1 MARSSN
7 LSGRFRRSVSI
18 SMTAIPQSCDVLI
31 IGGGPAGSSAA
42 THLAQA
48 GIDVV
53 LLERSVFPRNQVGE
67 SLIPHIWKFTDMTG
81 VSEKIEQEGFLFKA
95 GGITVW
101 NDKIHQILFSD
112 FGYTRSGLHVE
123 RDIFDDILLK
133 HAGCRGAQVFNEVSV
148 RAADFSDSQW
158 AKIAY
163 TDKRGHSNLE
173 GAIRCQYVIDASGH
187 SSFLANQFKVRQ
199 TISTRFNFL
208 SLWGYYENSRF
219 VGVDRKSYASE
230 ALASVKPVTFV
241 MSFED
246 GWVWHI
252 VLRGKTSVG
261 LIVPTGRTK
270 GMDRQQRE
278 EFFKHTCE
286 RLPHLNKLLE
296 PAKFIEGSLQY
307 RPDYSYYSKNVC
319 GENYYCIGDAA
330 AFVDPIFSHG
340 VQNAFYNAAA
350 ATLAIK
356 ESLKN
361 PKQRF
366 RYSQLCESR
375 MQQFYGFSRA
385 LSLGDFGCNGVKP
398 ALVKSLMKSLPP
410 LELELILAASEMT
423 NRSENFRLLARE
435 AGVLGRFDDNFS
447 GKKRAPVAALEF

>member
-1 MARSSN
+1 
-7 LSGRFRRSVSI
+7 
-18 SMTAIPQSCDVLI
+18 MTAVPNSCDVLV

-53 LLERSVFPRNQVGE
+53 LLERAVFPRNQVGE

-81 VSEKIEQEGFLFKA
+81 VSEKIEQECFLAKA
-95 GGITVW
+95 GSITVW
-101 NDKIHQILFSD
+101 NGKIHQILFSD
-112 FGYTRSGLHVE
+112 FGYTRPGLHVE

-133 HAGCRGAQVFNEVSV
+133 HAESCGAQVFNEVTV
-148 RAADFSDSQW
+148 KKFDFSDSQW
-158 AKIAY
+158 PKIFY
-163 TDKRGHSNLE
+163 TDKRGHSNHE
-173 GAIRCQYVIDASGH
+173 STIRCQYVIDASGH

-199 TISTRFNFL
+199 TISTQLNFL
-208 SLWGYYENSRF
+208 SLWGYFENARF
-219 VGVDRKSYASE
+219 VGVDRKSYTTE
-230 ALASVKPVTFV
+230 ALATVKPVTFV

-261 LIVPTGRTK
+261 LIVPSERTR

-278 EFFKHTCE
+278 VFFKQTCAS
-286 RLPHLNKLLE
+286 LPHLNKLLE
-296 PAKFIEGSLQY
+296 PARFIEGSLQF
-307 RPDYSYYSKNVC
+307 RPDYSYYSNKIC

-361 PKQRF
+361 KKHRL

-375 MQQFYGFSRA
+375 MQQFYGFSRS
-385 LSLGDFGCNGVKP
+385 LSLGEFGSNGINP
-398 ALVKSLMKSLPP
+398 DLVKNLMRLLPQ
-410 LELELILAASEMT
+410 LELELILVASETT
-423 NRSENFRLLARE
+423 NRSENFRRLARE
-435 AGVLGRFDDNFS
+435 AGVLGQFEENFS
-447 GKKRAPVAALEF
+447 GRKTERIGALDF

>member
-1 MARSSN
+1 
-7 LSGRFRRSVSI
+7 
-18 SMTAIPQSCDVLI
+18 MTAIPQSCDVLV

-53 LLERSVFPRNQVGE
+53 LLERAVFPRNQVGE

-81 VSEKIEQEGFLFKA
+81 VSEKIEQEGFLAKA
-95 GGITVW
+95 GSITVW

-112 FGYTRSGLHVE
+112 FGYTRPGLHVE

-133 HAGCRGAQVFNEVSV
+133 HAESCGVQVFNEVAV
-148 RAADFSDSQW
+148 KKCDISDSLW
-158 AKIAY
+158 PEIFY
-163 TDKRGHSNLE
+163 TDKRGHSIHE
-173 GAIRCQYVIDASGH
+173 GSIRCQYVIDASGH

-199 TISTRFNFL
+199 TISTQLNFL
-208 SLWGYYENSRF
+208 SLWGYFENARF
-219 VGVDRKSYASE
+219 VGVDRKSYATK
-230 ALASVKPVTFV
+230 ALATVKPVTFV
-241 MSFED
+241 LSFED

-252 VLRGKTSVG
+252 VLRGKTSIG
-261 LIVPTGRTK
+261 LIVPTERTR

-278 EFFKHTCE
+278 VFFKQTCV
-286 RLPHLNKLLE
+286 RLPHLSKLLE
-296 PAKFIEGSLQY
+296 PARFIEDSLQF
-307 RPDYSYYSKNVC
+307 RPNYSYYSNNIC
-319 GENYYCIGDAA
+319 GENFYCIGDAA

-361 PKQRF
+361 KKHRL

-385 LSLGDFGCNGVKP
+385 LSLGDFGSNGVN
-398 ALVKSLMKSLPP
+398 AGLVKNLMKLLPQ
-410 LELELILAASEMT
+410 LELELILVASEIT
-423 NRSENFRLLARE
+423 NRSENFRQLARE
-435 AGVLGRFDDNFS
+435 AGVLGQFEENFS
-447 GKKRAPVAALEF
+447 GRKTERIEALDF

>member
-1 MARSSN
+1 MSE
-7 LSGRFRRSVSI
+7 
-18 SMTAIPQSCDVLI
+18 IPKSCDVLI

-48 GIDVV
+48 DIDVV
-53 LLERSVFPRNQVGE
+53 LLERAVFPRNQVGE

-81 VSEKIEQEGFLFKA
+81 VSEKIQQEGFLAKA

-101 NDKIHQILFSD
+101 SDKIHQIKFSD
-112 FGYTRSGLHVE
+112 FGYTRPGLHVE

-133 HAGCRGAQVFNEVSV
+133 HAESSGAKVFNEVAV
-148 RAADFSDSQW
+148 KNVDFSDKHWSRLYY
-158 AKIAY
+158 K
-163 TDKRGHSNLE
+163 DKRGGDNVE
-173 GAIRCQYVIDASGH
+173 GFIRCQYVIDASGH

-199 TISTRFNFL
+199 IISSHLNFL

-219 VGVDRKSYASE
+219 VGVDRQSYTEE
-230 ALASVKPVTFV
+230 ALTKVKPVTFV

-246 GWVWHI
+246 GWIWHI

-261 LIVPTGRTK
+261 LVISTERTK

-278 EFFKHTCE
+278 VFFKQTCAS
-286 RLPHLNKLLE
+286 LPYLSKLLE
-296 PAKFIEGSLQY
+296 PAKFIQGSLQF
-307 RPDYSYYSKNVC
+307 RPDYSYYSNNIC

-340 VQNAFYNAAA
+340 VQNAFFNAAT

-361 PKQRF
+361 KKNRLRF
-366 RYSQLCESR
+366 SQLCESR

-398 ALVKSLMKSLPP
+398 ELVKNLMKLLPP
-410 LELELILAASEMT
+410 LELELILIASEMT
-423 NRSENFRLLARE
+423 NRSENFRKLARE
-435 AGVLGRFDDNFS
+435 AGVLGQFEENFS
-447 GKKRAPVAALEF
+447 GRNTKRIDTLNF